1 MKYLTSLYLTI
12 VRWVKTVHLPVGT
25 TRLTVLKQHDLLT
38 NLVEFLKGE
47 LKRERERN
55 EYLETLILNRTGYI
69 SSPDNTQSNS
79 APVINT
85 MRRPWDEIRRELERK
100 DRDKINKSG
109 REKVTELE
117 ITQLEQEVL

>member
-1 MKYLTSLYLTI
+1 M
-12 VRWVKTVHLPVGT
+12 
-25 TRLTVLKQHDLLT
+25 
-38 NLVEFLKGE
+38 VEFLKGE